1 MKTLLTPTSHQQ
13 DDSGTPAAKGRDD
26 WKQQF
31 RLNALDLNPLLQD
44 QGDSF
49 AWASQEPCLQRTL
62 DLVRHE
68 IVELNV
74 LIEGAGEPAL
84 ASDNV
89 SLLLMLGLADLGR
102 PASATEKLK
111 FAWRLLMAVLKFHHR
126 AAVLRATHR
135 STLSA
140 AMST

>member
-13 DDSGTPAAKGRDD
+13 DDSGTPAANGRDD

-49 AWASQEPCLQRTL
+49 AWASHEPWLQRTL
-62 DLVRHE
+62 DLLRQEV
-68 IVELNV
+68 VELNE

-102 PASATEKLK
+102 PASAHAKLK
-111 FAWRLLMAVLKFHHR
+111 FAWRLLMAILKFHHR
-126 AAVLRATHR
+126 AAVLRATLR
-135 STLSA
+135 AVPPTSLST
-140 AMST
+140 